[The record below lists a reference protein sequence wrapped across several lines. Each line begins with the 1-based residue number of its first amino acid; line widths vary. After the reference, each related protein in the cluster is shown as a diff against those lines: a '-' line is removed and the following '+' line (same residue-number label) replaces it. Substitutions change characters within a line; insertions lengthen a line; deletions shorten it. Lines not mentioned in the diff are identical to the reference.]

1 MFQYAI
7 QLKIISVNPIE
18 SLNIHRDKFIP
29 KIIKKETDLFF
40 LENEEHLVK
49 MFAYQDYKITKNSLP
64 LAIPL
69 LFLTGIRD
77 GELCGLHWRD
87 IEGDYLHVQSE
98 IVEQID
104 KDGNFNG
111 YRWVD
116 HCKSQAGDRLI
127 PLSKE
132 AKELLQTIK
141 KNNFLNGLPISQDNF
156 IFLRKKKNDIL
167 FCTSR
172 CFESRIKKYCK
183 QANMEV
189 LKSQHDVRR
198 TFATNLYYLG
208 MPIKNISKLMGHET
222 IEQTEAYIKCRTIE
236 NNFDYMEL
244 LSKKS
249 KSEQILII

>member
-7 QLKIISVNPIE
+7 QLKIISSNPIE

-40 LENEEHLVK
+40 LENEEYLVK

-104 KDGNFNG
+104 EDGNFNG

-141 KNNFLNGLPISQDNF
+141 KNNFSNGFPISQDDF

-183 QANMEV
+183 QAKMEV

-198 TFATNLYYLG
+198 TFATNL
-208 MPIKNISKLMGHET
+208 
-222 IEQTEAYIKCRTIE
+222 
-236 NNFDYMEL
+236 
-244 LSKKS
+244 
-249 KSEQILII
+249 